1 MNARTLLLGLIP
13 LVSLSCGSA
22 SPVKVNAGDQCFR
35 CRRTIG
41 DTRVAGEIVDGGLA
55 TKYRGPGC
63 LAKYLAAH
71 ADETGAIFVTDF
83 TTGKMFQA
91 DRGSYVP
98 VVVDPNTGE
107 TDYRAYKMKV
117 AADEAAR
124 ELKTAAIDWS
134 TVISR
139 AKG

>member
-1 MNARTLLLGLIP
+1 MNVRTLLLGLIP
-13 LVSLSCGSA
+13 LVSLSCSSA
-22 SPVKVNAGDQCFR
+22 SPVKVTAGDQCFR

-41 DTRVAGEIVDGGLA
+41 DTRVAGEIINGGLA

-83 TTGKMFQA
+83 ATGKMFQA
-91 DRGSYVP
+91 DRGTYVP

-107 TDYRAYKMKV
+107 TDYRAYSVK
-117 AADEAAR
+117 ATADNAAR
-124 ELKTAAIDWS
+124 ELKTAAVDWS
-134 TVISR
+134 TVLRR
-139 AKG
+139 AQG

>member
-1 MNARTLLLGLIP
+1 MNARTLLLALP
-13 LVSLSCGSA
+13 LAALSCTSV

-41 DTRVAGEIVDGGLA
+41 DVQVAGEIINGGLT

-83 TTGKMFQA
+83 TTGKMLRA
-91 DRGSYVP
+91 EKAVYVP
-98 VVVDPNTGE
+98 VVVDRNSGE
-107 TDYRAYKMKV
+107 TDYRAYTV
-117 AADEAAR
+117 RADADAAGLALKAAPV
-124 ELKTAAIDWS
+124 DWT
-134 TVISR
+134 TVLAQAR
-139 AKG
+139 